1 MAKTK
6 TAFLCS
12 ACGDDFPKWNGQ
24 CPSCKEWGTL
34 SEFKVIGK
42 KRISKNDYRAYKP
55 LNDILKEKPGAR
67 ISTSIIEADR
77 VLGGGLLPGSLLLL
91 GGNPGVGK
99 STLIGKMIDVWV
111 ERGESVAVLAVDPS
125 SPRSGGALLG
135 DRMRMTNA
143 DSSDL
148 VFIRSLASKNHPC
161 GLMDCLTPM
170 VDILSEC
177 GWKNI
182 LIETVGAGQSEIRV
196 VAFANRILLVDG
208 PDRGD
213 IIQAEKA
220 GIMELA
226 DLIVINKSDLPEAE
240 RAANAVRSALSV
252 VEDESAPEVLMVSAL
267 SGTGVKELVDE
278 LVKTTTSDERERLR
292 VRERLISAW
301 DSALLTS
308 PKLNDILQ
316 ALEKGSVTLAE
327 AVDSIRKDG

>member
-1 MAKTK
+1 MALVSDVDELLE
-6 TAFLCS
+6 TART
-12 ACGDDFPKWNGQ
+12 GDRR
-24 CPSCKEWGTL
+24 SLSRLLTL
-34 SEFKVIGK
+34 VEEGHNSPLERGIG
-42 KRISKNDYRAYKP
+42 S
-55 LNDILKEKPGAR
+55 
-67 ISTSIIEADR
+67 S
-77 VLGGGLLPGSLLLL
+77 LGITGP
-91 GGNPGVGK
+91 PGVGK
-99 STLIGKMIDVWV
+99 SSLIGKMIDVWV
-111 ERGESVAVLAVDPS
+111 EREESVAVLAVDPS

-148 VFIRSLASKNHPC
+148 VFIRSLATRNHPG

-196 VAFANRILLVDG
+196 VAFADRILLVDG

-240 RAANAVRSALSV
+240 RAAKAVKSALSV
-252 VEDESAPEVLMVSAL
+252 GEDESTPDVLMVSAH
-267 SGTGVKELVDE
+267 SGEGVEDLVDQ
-278 LVKTTTSDERERLR
+278 LSNTTTSADRERLR
-292 VRERLISAW
+292 VSERLISAW
-301 DSALLTS
+301 DSALLSS
-308 PKLNDILQ
+308 PQLDDILQ
-316 ALEKGSVTLAE
+316 ALEKGSITLQE
-327 AVDSIRKDG
+327 AVDRIRKEV

>member
-1 MAKTK
+1 MALVSDLDELLEAART
-6 TAFLCS
+6 
-12 ACGDDFPKWNGQ
+12 GDRRSLSKLL
-24 CPSCKEWGTL
+24 TL
-34 SEFKVIGK
+34 VEEGHNSPLERGIG
-42 KRISKNDYRAYKP
+42 S
-55 LNDILKEKPGAR
+55 
-67 ISTSIIEADR
+67 S
-77 VLGGGLLPGSLLLL
+77 LGITGP
-91 GGNPGVGK
+91 PGVGK
-99 STLIGKMIDVWV
+99 SFLIGKMIDVWV
-111 ERGESVAVLAVDPS
+111 EREESVAVLAVDPS

-148 VFIRSLASKNHPC
+148 VFIRSLATRNHPG

-196 VAFANRILLVDG
+196 VAFADRILLVDG

-240 RAANAVRSALSV
+240 RAAKAVKSALSV
-252 VEDESAPEVLMVSAL
+252 GEDDSTPDVLMVSAH
-267 SGTGVKELVDE
+267 SGEGVEDLVDQ
-278 LVKTTTSDERERLR
+278 LRNTTTSADRELLR

-301 DSALLTS
+301 DYALLNS
-308 PKLNDILQ
+308 AELDITLQ
-316 ALEKGSVTLAE
+316 ALEKGSITLQE
-327 AVDSIRKDG
+327 AVDRIRKEV